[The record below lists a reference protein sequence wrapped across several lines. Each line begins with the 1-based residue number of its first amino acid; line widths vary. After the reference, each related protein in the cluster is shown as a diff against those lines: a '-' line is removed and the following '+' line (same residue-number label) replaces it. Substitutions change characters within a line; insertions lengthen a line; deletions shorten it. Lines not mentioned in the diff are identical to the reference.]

1 MTASLPAAPSLEQLR
16 KQAKDLLRAHRGGDS
31 TAAARVAAHHP
42 RPDEP
47 LKLAGAQLVVAREHG
62 FPSWP
67 RLRAY
72 VERLA
77 AHGPELQHAYHE
89 DFDYYKGRAFG
100 LRASAEDGTEGA
112 VAAFRR
118 WDAPVTEPGAR
129 LVVARQHGFSTWAG
143 LRRHVASLRESG
155 EPFARAFRA
164 VEARDLEALREEL
177 DRFPDLVAARGTN
190 GNDLLGMA
198 AGDERLVSLLL
209 ERGADPARGNAH
221 GWTPLHQA
229 AYGNR
234 LELARMLLEAGAP
247 VDVSA
252 RGAGGTP
259 LVVALFWGHREAA
272 ELLAERGVV
281 PGNLRVAAGLG
292 RPELIDQLVRDDG
305 RLAAEAGAGRGFYRP
320 HSGFPAWRASDD
332 PQEVLDEALSWAA
345 RNDRVEAL
353 DVLVARGARVDADV
367 NRGTALA
374 WAAGCGRT
382 DAVRRLLALGADPD
396 ARTTFGGP
404 EHGDGT
410 TALHHAAEDGHVE
423 AIEALLDAGAD
434 PTVRDALYDGTP
446 ADWAAH
452 RRRHAASKLLRE
464 RGG

>member
-16 KQAKDLLRAHRGGDS
+16 KQAKDLLRAHRAGEA
-31 TAAARVAAHHP
+31 TAAARLAAHHP

-72 VERLA
+72 VERVA

-89 DFDYYKGRAFG
+89 DLEYYEGRAYG

-112 VAAFRR
+112 AAAFRR
-118 WDAPVTEPGAR
+118 WDAPLTERGAR
-129 LVVARQHGFSTWAG
+129 TVVARQHGFSTWAG

-164 VEARDLEALREEL
+164 VEAHDLEALRAEL

-190 GNDLLGMA
+190 DNDLLGMA
-198 AGDERLVSLLL
+198 GGDERLVALLL
-209 ERGADPARGNAH
+209 ERGADPSRGNAH

-229 AYGNR
+229 AYGNDLR
-234 LELARMLLEAGAP
+234 LARILLGEGVP
-247 VDVSA
+247 VDVPA
-252 RGAGGTP
+252 RGDGGTP
-259 LVVALFWGHREAA
+259 LVVALFWGNREAA
-272 ELLAERGVV
+272 ELLAEHGLA
-281 PGNLRVAAGLG
+281 PANLRVAAGLG
-292 RPELIDQLVRDDG
+292 RLDLIDELVPAGG
-305 RLAAEAGAGRGFYRP
+305 RVAPEAGAHRGFYRP
-320 HSGFPAWRASDD
+320 HSGFPAWHASDD
-332 PQEVLDEALSWAA
+332 PQQVLDEALAWAA
-345 RNDRVEAL
+345 RNDRVDAL
-353 DVLVARGARVDADV
+353 DVLVARGAAVDADV

-374 WAAGCGRT
+374 WAAACGRT
-382 DAVRRLLALGADPD
+382 GAVRRLLALGADPN

-410 TALHHAAEDGHVE
+410 TALHHAAETGRLE

-434 PTVRDALYDGTP
+434 PTVRDAFYDGTP
-446 ADWAAH
+446 ARWAEH
-452 RRRHAASKLLRE
+452 NRRHATVELLRK